1 MGRVLDK
8 LGQSMCNMLEYRH
21 LKSIDIVEDAEIDKE
36 VRYVDMIGPMSEKRS
51 FIEVPCPS
59 K

>member
-1 MGRVLDK
+1 
-8 LGQSMCNMLEYRH
+8 MLEYRH